1 MSASLPSPTRPE
13 SDSFVSVQSPYF
25 KQVISVF
32 ALDRSLVLH
41 GLSLKISEEMIQTLV
56 NVLREDEESQQK
68 LSRERVERMQTVSE
82 GAWTPSID

>member
-1 MSASLPSPTRPE
+1 M
-13 SDSFVSVQSPYF
+13 
-25 KQVISVF
+25 
-32 ALDRSLVLH
+32 LH